1 MICRRKFDD
10 EAADEF
16 CGGAAL
22 IDFVHEQME

>member
-10 EAADEF
+10 MGAEEF

-22 IDFVHEQME
+22 IDFVHEQMD